1 MIPTVRVILG
11 GGLGNQLFMYAA
23 GRALA
28 ARIDGRLI
36 LDTAEFRR
44 DHVYKR
50 IYLLDQFPIAGEAIG
65 PGMRSALLIS
75 AERVIRRLPP
85 LPALLGLVQE
95 ETRDGLPVFQAGI
108 VDRPRRRSVALRGYW
123 QSERYFCDQAAIVRR
138 ELSPPPPRLPSAL
151 DELARIEAAR
161 HAVAVGIR
169 FYHEVPGANTDAAAV
184 IAAFRARLVE
194 HAARS
199 PGAEYFLFTEEPRHF
214 ADPGCLGVPFTTIT
228 HRERN
233 EDAPVNLHLMTR
245 CRTFFIGYSSYH
257 WWGAWLCP
265 DSRRTVHYIHFPGRP
280 CADYAAGDWTILPA
294 ERP

>member
-1 MIPTVRVILG
+1 MTPTVRVILG

-50 IYLLDQFPIAGEAIG
+50 VYLLDQFPIAGEAIG
-65 PGMRSALLIS
+65 PGIRSTLLIS
-75 AERVIRRLPP
+75 AERLIRRLPP
-85 LPALLGLVQE
+85 LPSLLGLVQE
-95 ETRDGLPVFQAGI
+95 ETRKGLPVFHAGI
-108 VDRPRRRSVALRGYW
+108 VERPRRRSVALRGYW
-123 QSERYFCDQAAIVRR
+123 QSERYFRDQAAIVRR
-138 ELSPPPPRLPSAL
+138 ELTPPLPRLPSAV

-161 HAVAVGIR
+161 HPVGVGIR
-169 FYHEVPGANTDAAAV
+169 FYQEVPGANTDASAV

-194 HAARS
+194 HAARA

-214 ADPGCLGVPFTTIT
+214 ADPDCLGVPFTVIT

-265 DSRRTVHYIHFPGRP
+265 DPRRTVHYIHFPGRP
-280 CADYAAGDWTILPA
+280 CEDYAAMEWTILPA
-294 ERP
+294 ERL